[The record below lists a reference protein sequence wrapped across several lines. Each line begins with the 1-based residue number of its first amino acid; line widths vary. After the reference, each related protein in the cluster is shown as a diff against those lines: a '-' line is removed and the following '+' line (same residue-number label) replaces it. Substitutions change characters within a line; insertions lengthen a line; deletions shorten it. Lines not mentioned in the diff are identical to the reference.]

1 MKKTFRII
9 ESRQT
14 TAYWEYIVE
23 ATNEQEALDIVLEG
37 ETDSTEFWVDEDDM
51 DDEECNDSTF
61 EVYPGE

>member
-9 ESRQT
+9 ESRPT
-14 TAYWEYIVE
+14 TAYWEYIVK

-51 DDEECNDSTF
+51 DDDECNDSTF
-61 EVYPGE
+61 EVYPAE